1 MSAVNPSPRRRPRRA
16 PQERLPKTFVEL
28 VGYVIKRLFDLISDV
43 VGDTKKVLH
52 ASILLAAVALPT
64 SAVFFYLHLDPKR
77 WRWVLVSL
85 GATTATAYAA
95 KGAKKAGK
103 AIKARQT
110 RKAAA
115 KSSISGGAQDN
126 PTTP

>member
-1 MSAVNPSPRRRPRRA
+1 MSAANSSPRRRPGRTS
-16 PQERLPKTFVEL
+16 QEKLPATFVEL

-52 ASILLAAVALPT
+52 ASILLVAVALPT
-64 SAVFFYLHLDPKR
+64 SSVFFYLHLDPKR
-77 WRWVLVSL
+77 WHWVLVSL
-85 GATTATAYAA
+85 GATAVTAYTS

-103 AIKARQT
+103 AIKARRA
-110 RKAAA
+110 RKAV
-115 KSSISGGAQDN
+115 KSSAPGKPQDD